1 MFKSHSG
8 SLLLVSHDR
17 NFLDALCNTIFEIE
31 AEKVNI
37 YRGNYSKYLELKKLE
52 KERQNAEYINY
63 KTERLVVKLN

>member
-17 NFLDALCNTIFEIE
+17 NFLDALCNTIFEIK

-37 YRGNYSKYLELKKLE
+37 YIGNYSKYLELKKLE

-63 KTERLVVKLN
+63 KTERIVVKLN

>member
-17 NFLDALCNTIFEIE
+17 NFLDALCNTIFEIK

-37 YRGNYSKYLELKKLE
+37 YICNYSKYLELKKLE